1 MTRLALDLPNVSFGE
16 LGQQLPNEVNL
27 LLAVLRKRVT
37 EGLDDSFAL
46 LCLFVDFAENGSQVL
61 VDVLFQDLCQAF
73 SERPCSQKLGVEIS
87 VDRVVSEVLVFL
99 VESLCHFDLIVDVF
113 L

>member
-1 MTRLALDLPNVSFGE
+1 M
-16 LGQQLPNEVNL
+16 
-27 LLAVLRKRVT
+27 
-37 EGLDDSFAL
+37 
-46 LCLFVDFAENGSQVL
+46 L